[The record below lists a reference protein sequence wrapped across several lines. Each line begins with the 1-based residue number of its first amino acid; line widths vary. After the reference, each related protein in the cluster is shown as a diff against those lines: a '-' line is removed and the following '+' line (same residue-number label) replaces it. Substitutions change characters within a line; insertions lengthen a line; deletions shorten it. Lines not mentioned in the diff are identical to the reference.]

1 MNEED
6 KKMNKRIL
14 VIDDDR
20 IIRKLFLHALEETRY
35 QVDTAESGEKGVE
48 MQREFKY
55 DLIFLDLDLNM
66 PGMNGIETLREI
78 RTTEPNIPV
87 YIVTAFYKEFL
98 EEISSAIDDGLKFEI
113 THKPISPDG
122 IVLIAKSIMEDRK
135 VTKLK

>member
-1 MNEED
+1 
-6 KKMNKRIL
+6 MNKRIL
-14 VIDDDR
+14 VIDDDSL
-20 IIRKLFLHALEETRY
+20 IRKLFLHALEDTRF

-55 DLIFLDLDLNM
+55 DLIFLDLNM
-66 PGMNGIETLREI
+66 PDMNGIETLREI

-98 EEISSAIDDGLKFEI
+98 EEISSAIDEGLKFEI
-113 THKPISPDG
+113 THKPITPDG

-135 VTKLK
+135 VTNLK

>member
-1 MNEED
+1 
-6 KKMNKRIL
+6 MNKRIL

-20 IIRKLFLHALEETRY
+20 IIRKLFLHALEETKY

-55 DLIFLDLDLNM
+55 DLIFLDLNM

-78 RTTEPNIPV
+78 RSTEPDIPV

-113 THKPISPDG
+113 THKPITPDG
-122 IVLIAKSIMEDRK
+122 IVLIAKSAIESQK
-135 VTKLK
+135 VK